1 MPRSQS
7 HVVFVEV
14 VSMALVRSDPFR
26 DLDRFFQQAFGG
38 AGERMW
44 SMPLDAYRKEEM
56 FLVQIDIPGIAPD
69 SVELTVDNH
78 VLTVKAIRHPP
89 NMQEGVQ
96 PVIAER
102 PWGEFTRQ
110 ILLGDNLDT
119 NNIRAEYDAGVLT
132 ISLPVAEHA
141 KPRKIDVAVK
151 DSATQVGATQ
161 QQSAVSS

>member
-1 MPRSQS
+1 
-7 HVVFVEV
+7 
-14 VSMALVRSDPFR
+14 MALVRSDPFR
-26 DLDRFFQQAFGG
+26 EFDRFFQQAVGG
-38 AGERMW
+38 GERIW
-44 SMPLDAYRKEEM
+44 SMPLDAYRKDDM
-56 FLVQIDIPGIAPD
+56 FLVQLDVPGIAPD

-78 VLTVKAIRHPP
+78 VLTVRATRHAPT
-89 NMQEGVQ
+89 MHEGVQ

-132 ISLPVAEHA
+132 VSLPIAEHA

-151 DSATQVGATQ
+151 DTATTVGTTQ
-161 QQSAVSS
+161 QQTAVSR